1 MTTPY
6 DFDFFVIGAGSGG
19 VRAARI
25 AATLGAR
32 VGIAEERYFGG
43 TCVNVGCIPKK
54 LFVYGS
60 RVRHDFEV
68 AAGYGWHGA
77 MPELDWSEFI
87 ANKNTEISRLNSVY
101 LRLLES
107 AGCRIFERRATLADA
122 HTVEMDGQRYTAAHI
137 LVATGGWPFVPDI
150 PGREHAISSNEAFH
164 LPALP
169 RRTVVVGGGYIAVE
183 FAGIL
188 HGLGSAVTQVYRG
201 DLFLRGFDTETRQFL
216 AGQMEHKGIQLKFN
230 SEVTRID
237 RDADGLRV
245 TMRDGS
251 VLASDTVMY
260 ATGRHPNT
268 AGLGLAECG
277 VQLADDGAVVVDALY
292 RTSVPSIFA
301 IGDVTNRVN
310 LTPVA
315 LAEGMVVARRLFAQ
329 HDSQVDYAF
338 IPTAIFSQ
346 PPIGTVGYT
355 EEAARAKYGEVRV
368 FTSAFTPLRYTLS
381 REKER
386 AFMKLVVVPAD
397 DRVVGVHMC
406 GEDAG
411 EIIQGFAVALR
422 AGATKRHFDSTI
434 GIHPSAAEE
443 FVTMREPTR

>member
-1 MTTPY
+1 MTEPY

-19 VRAARI
+19 VRAARM

-68 AAGYGWHGA
+68 ATGYGWHGVA
-77 MPELDWSEFI
+77 PQLDWSEFI
-87 ANKNTEISRLNSVY
+87 ANKNTEITRLNNVY
-101 LRLLES
+101 LSLLRN
-107 AGCRIFERRATLADA
+107 AGCQIFECRATLGDP
-122 HTVEMDGQRYTAAHI
+122 HTILLDGKRYTAAHI

-150 PGREHAISSNEAFH
+150 PGHEHAISSNQAFH

-188 HGLGSAVTQVYRG
+188 SGLGSDVTLAYRG

-216 AGQMEHKGIQLKFN
+216 AGEMAHKGVQLKFN
-230 SEVTRID
+230 ADVLRID
-237 RDADGLRV
+237 RIAQSLQV
-245 TMRDGS
+245 AMNDGS
-251 VLASDTVMY
+251 VIACDAVMY
-260 ATGRHPNT
+260 ATGRNPNT
-268 AGLGLAECG
+268 KDLGLAHCG
-277 VQLADDGAVVVDALY
+277 VRLTDDGAIVVDAQY
-292 RTSVPSIFA
+292 RTNIPSIYA
-301 IGDVTNRVN
+301 IGDVTNRLN

-315 LAEGMVVARRLFAQ
+315 LAEGMVVARRLFAG
-329 HDSQVDYAF
+329 HDSQVDYEF
-338 IPTAIFSQ
+338 VPTAIFSQ

-355 EEAARAKYGEVRV
+355 EEEARAKFGEVRV
-368 FTSAFTPLRYTLS
+368 FTSTFTPLRYSLS
-381 REKER
+381 QEKER

-411 EIIQGFAVALR
+411 EIVQGFAVALR
-422 AGATKRHFDSTI
+422 AGATKRQFDSTI
-434 GIHPSAAEE
+434 GVHPSAAEE